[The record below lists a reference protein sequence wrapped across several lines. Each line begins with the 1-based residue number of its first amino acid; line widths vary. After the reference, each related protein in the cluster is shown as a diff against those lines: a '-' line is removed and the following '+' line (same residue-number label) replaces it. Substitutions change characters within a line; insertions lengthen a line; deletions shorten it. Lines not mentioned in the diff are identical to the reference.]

1 MFMPYSKTMYRI
13 VFLLLIATL
22 NACSGK
28 GTSDDTA
35 IIPPQKMQEILLDIH
50 LADGIANREGES
62 NNSAESR
69 TITLYKEVFA
79 KYKISESQFYTSFNF
94 YLQHA
99 DTLDKIY
106 ENIITEI
113 SKEQAQIKSETK

>member
-1 MFMPYSKTMYRI
+1 MYRI

-28 GTSDDTA
+28 GASGDTT

-50 LADGIANREGES
+50 LADGIANREGEAD
-62 NNSAESR
+62 NSTENR

-79 KYKISESQFYTSFNF
+79 KYKISENQFYTSFNF

-106 ENIITEI
+106 EKIITEI
-113 SKEQAQIKSETK
+113 SKEQAQIKTEKK